1 MEIELCNMC
10 MVNGCGKTCS
20 SVRCILE
27 SSSRCPNIRTIAP
40 PNNLVLR
47 IPCRP
52 PIIPVCGRTYHAVCL
67 KSRWGSLGAYIHKK
81 SEATFQ
87 TVFYAIF
94 RLLGFNIDAESCTND
109 GRIDAVVQTDDHI
122 YLFEF
127 KLDDD
132 DIALSQIKEK
142 AYFKKYLQSSKKITM
157 IGVNFDSEKG
167 QLIDWQTEDVV
178 Q

>member
-1 MEIELCNMC
+1 MIPPEN
-10 MVNGCGKTCS
+10 S
-20 SVRCILE
+20 SGGIYLLQSYCVPGDQSE
-27 SSSRCPNIRTIAP
+27 SGVEGSRI
-40 PNNLVLR
+40 VLR
-47 IPCRP
+47 
-52 PIIPVCGRTYHAVCL
+52 
-67 KSRWGSLGAYIHKK
+67 KGALYDPQEEQSDVPDCH
-81 SEATFQ
+81 
-87 TVFYAIF
+87 AIF
-94 RLLGFNIDAESCTND
+94 RLLGFNIEAESCTND

-167 QLIDWQTEDVV
+167 QLIDWQVEDVAE
-178 Q
+178 

>member
-1 MEIELCNMC
+1 MPY
-10 MVNGCGKTCS
+10 T
-20 SVRCILE
+20 
-27 SSSRCPNIRTIAP
+27 
-40 PNNLVLR
+40 
-47 IPCRP
+47 
-52 PIIPVCGRTYHAVCL
+52 
-67 KSRWGSLGAYIHKK
+67 IHKK

-87 TVFYAIF
+87 SVFYAIF
-94 RLLGFNIDAESCTND
+94 RLLGFNVEAESCTND

-132 DIALSQIKEK
+132 DTALSQIKDK

-167 QLIDWQTEDVV
+167 QLIDWQTEDVAK
-178 Q
+178 